1 LEIEGRMK
9 NWFEVRVYNTGWV
22 VSIGPIWFQWNRQV
36 AYKEFSIAKRR
47 PQHTRVGGRVVLAF

>member
-1 LEIEGRMK
+1 MK

-22 VSIGPIWFQWNRQV
+22 VSIGPIWFQWNHQV